1 MATEGFHRRLE
12 CEQEALQTGSCSDA
26 SQELIEDLCCGDGL
40 SCRAEPLPSV
50 LRLLCLLSL
59 ICNGLRPK
67 QLAFLQNELNAAY
80 GYAKM
85 ALTWPHLTKLGLV
98 KKQEARSHWSALKKG
113 YARHT

>member
-1 MATEGFHRRLE
+1 MGATSTGRR
-12 CEQEALQTGSCSDA
+12 SNS
-26 SQELIEDLCCGDGL
+26 
-40 SCRAEPLPSV
+40 
-50 LRLLCLLSL
+50 
-59 ICNGLRPK
+59 LRPK